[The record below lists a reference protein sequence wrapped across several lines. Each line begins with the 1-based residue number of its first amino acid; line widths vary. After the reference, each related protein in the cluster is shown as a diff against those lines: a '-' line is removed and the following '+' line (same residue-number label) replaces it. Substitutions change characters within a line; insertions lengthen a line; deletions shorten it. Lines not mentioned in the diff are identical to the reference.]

1 MQHRIPPVAAWL
13 LACCALVFAMVVVG
27 GMTRLTHSGLS
38 IVEWQ
43 PLVGAIPPLTD
54 AQWQETFAKYRE
66 TPEFRLRNHDM
77 TLAGFKGIFWWE
89 YFHRLLGRVIGV
101 AFLVPFLYFVA
112 RRRIPRSMTWPLAGI
127 FLLGALQGAV
137 GWYMVKSGLVDD
149 PRVSSIRLATHL
161 GLAFLIYAAMLWVAL
176 GLMAR
181 APSPADEGTRRASY
195 LMAALVFVMVLTG
208 ALVAAIRAGYAY
220 NTFPLMNGHLIPPE
234 VLVIDPWWENFV
246 HNMATVQLVHRMLAM
261 IVLAAA
267 LTLWWRIR
275 ARIPAGA
282 PARAWANALGFFV
295 LLQVGVG
302 IATLVLRVPLPLA
315 ALHQAGAVVV
325 FTCAIALLHFLRG
338 ALGGDEC
345 RTQQRLEFAALRSLS
360 LELLYARHQTLALA
374 YHCSIAIRDLLEEL
388 VDEPASVSAQ
398 PRLLQIHVPDVG
410 RRDVHFDLLRQSPD
424 GAG

>member
-1 MQHRIPPVAAWL
+1 
-13 LACCALVFAMVVVG
+13 MVVVG

-54 AQWQETFAKYRE
+54 AAWQETFAKYRE

-101 AFLVPFLYFVA
+101 VFLVPFLYFLA
-112 RRRIPRSMTWPLAGI
+112 RRRIPRNLAWPLAGI
-127 FLLGALQGAV
+127 FVLGALQGAV

-149 PRVSSIRLATHL
+149 PRVSSIRLAMHL

-176 GLMAR
+176 GLIPR
-181 APSPADEGTRRASY
+181 APSPSDEGTRRATAF
-195 LMAALVFVMVLTG
+195 MPALVFVMVLTG

-234 VLVIDPWWENFV
+234 VLMIEPWWENFV
-246 HNMATVQLVHRMLAM
+246 HNMATVQLVHR
-261 IVLAAA
+261 VLALVVLAGA
-267 LTLWWRIR
+267 LALWWRVR
-275 ARIPAGA
+275 GRIAPGT
-282 PARAWANALGFFV
+282 PARAWANALGLFAV
-295 LLQVGVG
+295 AQVGIG

-325 FTCAIALLHFLRG
+325 FTCALGLARALRP
-338 ALGGDEC
+338 
-345 RTQQRLEFAALRSLS
+345 AAL
-360 LELLYARHQTLALA
+360 
-374 YHCSIAIRDLLEEL
+374 
-388 VDEPASVSAQ
+388 Q
-398 PRLLQIHVPDVG
+398 P
-410 RRDVHFDLLRQSPD
+410 
-424 GAG
+424 